1 MSTPSLHDDEDR
13 CAHGGGAGAWQSGR
27 RAVSFLAAPS
37 HLPPP
42 STLSRAGLASERLI
56 PIRTGTGLAQ
66 RASTLSVLA
75 ALRDGFQKRCLL

>member
-1 MSTPSLHDDEDR
+1 VALVRWKIGVGLLPCALPLATPAHRLH
-13 CAHGGGAGAWQSGR
+13 
-27 RAVSFLAAPS
+27 
-37 HLPPP
+37 
-42 STLSRAGLASERLI
+42 AGLASERLI

>member
-27 RAVSFLAAPS
+27 RAVTPAAAPS
-37 HLPPP
+37 HPP

>member
-27 RAVSFLAAPS
+27 RAVSSLAPS

>member
-1 MSTPSLHDDEDR
+1 MSTPSLHDDEER
-13 CAHGGGAGAWQSGR
+13 CAHGGGAGALENWR
-27 RAVSFLAAPS
+27 RSSSLRVAPATPA
-37 HLPPP
+37 HRLH
-42 STLSRAGLASERLI
+42 AGLASERLI